1 MNRAE
6 FLRLLCGGLAASAL
20 AQTLPRGALAAAEA
34 DYDFWFTRLMYDSGN
49 WDVD

>member
-20 AQTLPRGALAAAEA
+20 AQDLRA
-34 DYDFWFTRLMYDSGN
+34 DVPSAVDLTGQKIFGRLFGEGSAGP
-49 WDVD
+49 